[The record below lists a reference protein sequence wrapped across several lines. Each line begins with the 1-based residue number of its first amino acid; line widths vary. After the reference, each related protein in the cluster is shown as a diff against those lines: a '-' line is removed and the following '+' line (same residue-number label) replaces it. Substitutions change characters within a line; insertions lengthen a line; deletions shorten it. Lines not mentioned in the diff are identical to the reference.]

1 MGQLWPYFSAG
12 APTARP
18 MPAFASL
25 AAMPSFD
32 AVSKVDMMELD
43 NALNTARKELAQRYD
58 FRGTNTEIER
68 GPEGIVI
75 RSSDEPH
82 INAALSVLRERMAKR
97 NVSQRC
103 LDAKPVEPA
112 GGKTMRQLVVIKQ
125 GIEQETGKKIVR
137 TLKDKKLRVQ
147 AQIQDDQLRVTGKS
161 RDELQEAIA
170 VLRKDDFGID
180 LQFINFRD

>member
-1 MGQLWPYFSAG
+1 
-12 APTARP
+12 